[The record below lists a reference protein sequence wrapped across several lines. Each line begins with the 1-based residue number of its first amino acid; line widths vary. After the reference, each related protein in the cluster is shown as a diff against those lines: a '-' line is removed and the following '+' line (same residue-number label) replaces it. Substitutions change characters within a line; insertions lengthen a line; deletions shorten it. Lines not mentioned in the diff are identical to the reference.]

1 MSPTK
6 ESREEALK
14 RLHES
19 ASKLEAKTT
28 TDKFVDAAAQKVVSQ
43 AYRIIAELV
52 GGVLI
57 GLGIGIAVDRLF
69 DTAPVGVLVG
79 VLSGFVLSIIL
90 ARRTANRLMA
100 EAKAAGLP
108 QQGEPIVE
116 ADEEHRER

>member
-6 ESREEALK
+6 ESREEAIK
-14 RLHES
+14 RLQQS
-19 ASKLEAKTT
+19 ASKLEARTT
-28 TDKFVDAAAQKVVSQ
+28 TEKFVDAAAQKVVGQ

-57 GLGIGIAVDRLF
+57 GLGLGFGIDHVF
-69 DTAPVGVLVG
+69 GTAPAGVLGG
-79 VLSGFVLSIIL
+79 VLLGFALSVYM

-100 EAKAAGLP
+100 EAKAAGIP

-116 ADEEHRER
+116 ADEENRER

>member
-1 MSPTK
+1 MK
-6 ESREEALK
+6 ESREEAIK

-19 ASKLEAKTT
+19 ASKLEARTT

-43 AYRIIAELV
+43 AYRIIAELI

-57 GLGIGIAVDRLF
+57 GLGLGVAADRLF
-69 DTAPVGVLVG
+69 GTAPFGVLVG
-79 VLSGFVLSIIL
+79 VLLGFGLSVYL

-100 EAKAAGLP
+100 EAKAAGIP

-116 ADEEHRER
+116 ADEENRER